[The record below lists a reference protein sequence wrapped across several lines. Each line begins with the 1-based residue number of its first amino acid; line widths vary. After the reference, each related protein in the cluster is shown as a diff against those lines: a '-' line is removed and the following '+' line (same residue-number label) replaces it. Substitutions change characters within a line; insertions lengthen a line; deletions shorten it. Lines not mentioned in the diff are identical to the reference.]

1 VEGLSEVA
9 ANERVLCR
17 IEELPEGES
26 RGFPPAPGGFT
37 GLFAIRKGATVHV
50 YVNSCP
56 HIGVPLDP
64 APHRFMDAKKT
75 AIVCSTH
82 GARFRIEDGECVSG
96 PCYGESLEAVPVRVD
111 AEGRVIVP
119 AEAGL

>member
-1 VEGLSEVA
+1 MSGA
-9 ANERVLCR
+9 AAHERVLCR
-17 IEELPEGES
+17 IEEIPDGES

-37 GLFAIRKGATVHV
+37 GLFAIRRGGQVFV

-56 HIGVPLDP
+56 HIGLPLDP
-64 APHRFMDAKKT
+64 APHRFLDAKKA
-75 AIVCSTH
+75 AIVCSAH
-82 GARFRIEDGECVSG
+82 GARFRIEDGECTSG
-96 PCYGESLEAVPVRVD
+96 PCYGESLEAVPARVD